1 MVNNTATVA
10 HDVHTAEI
18 TQMVHTIIGYN
29 NKNEIATKKTKFQA
43 IFEGRGQKRENNSLH
58 YTFTHSA
65 PAMI

>member
-18 TQMVHTIIGYN
+18 TQIIHTIIGYN

-43 IFEGRGQKRENNSLH
+43 IFEGRGQKRERTIQCIILSRIVPLR
-58 YTFTHSA
+58 
-65 PAMI
+65 